1 MKFSELK
8 EKNIAELEKEL
19 HALLK
24 ERFSLRMQKGLGE
37 APHAHNFQ
45 AVRRNIARI
54 KTILNEK
61 TREK

>member
-8 EKNIAELEKEL
+8 EKNIAELQTEL

-24 ERFSLRMQKGLGE
+24 EKFSLRMQKKSGG
-37 APHAHNFQ
+37 ATHTHNFK

-61 TREK
+61 AREK